1 MRSGK
6 SPFTVLSP
14 ETTLAQDVLHGNVG
28 NHLYSHA
35 VFKAL
40 LVPGSE
46 IVSNSNLSETQAATQ
61 RDCARVNERFDAFV
75 VPLANAFRPGF
86 RRRLANLTTFVRGLN
101 IPVVVV
107 GVGAQVDGLSNDE
120 GALEHIGPE
129 VKDFV
134 SAVLE
139 RSESIGVRGEL
150 TQRYLRKLG
159 FPDSAVTVVG
169 CPSLFLHGPGFR
181 LPTPSHTLDADS
193 QIAFN
198 YTPRVERI
206 TQILKQQMA
215 KYRHLTL
222 IVQDRATLSLMLWG
236 DEPPTIEDED
246 SPVHTAHAL
255 YQQDRMR
262 LFLDPWP
269 WMDYLARHD
278 FTFGTRFHGNVAAL
292 LARSPAML
300 LAHDSRTVEL
310 AEYHGIPHRL
320 INQVSEQ
327 VDATELLEQFD
338 PGPFNAV
345 YDERFRTYLDFLE
358 RDKLSHVYQQGLEDH
373 RFADTIA
380 STAFAPAV
388 GTLCGPVSEGTAA
401 RLRWLRDQRP
411 FDASLHSQAYRPP
424 FPFPA
429 PPPGAKQVKRLAADE
444 VSDLRDVVSKQRK
457 QLREQMRRQTRKQ
470 EETLSGQADKL
481 RRQQQR
487 IDGLTERL
495 SAEEQRTLRRRLAR
509 AVGRGR
515 RDDGRT

>member
-6 SPFTVLSP
+6 GPFTVLSP

-35 VFKAL
+35 VFKTL
-40 LVPGSE
+40 FVPGSE
-46 IVSNSNLSETQAATQ
+46 IVSNSNLSETQVATE

-86 RRRLANLTTFVRGLN
+86 CKRMANLTAFVRGLS

-107 GVGAQVDGLSNDE
+107 GVGAQVDGLSSDE

-150 TQRYLRKLG
+150 TERYLRKLG
-159 FPDSAVTVVG
+159 FPESAVTVVG

-181 LPTPSHTLDADS
+181 VPTPLHTLDADS
-193 QIAFN
+193 RIAFN

-206 TQILKQQMA
+206 TQILKRQMA

-222 IVQDRATLSLMLWG
+222 IAQDRATLSLMLWG
-236 DEPPTIEDED
+236 DEPLRIDDED
-246 SPVHTAHAL
+246 SPVHTAHPL

-269 WMDYLARHD
+269 WMDYLAHHD

-292 LARSPAML
+292 LARTPAML

-310 AEYHGIPHRL
+310 AEYHGMPHRL
-320 INQVSEQ
+320 INQVAEQ
-327 VDATELLEQFD
+327 VDATDLLEQFD
-338 PGPFNAV
+338 AGPFNAV

-358 RDKLSHVYQQGLEDH
+358 RNKLSHVYQDGLQDD
-373 RFADTIA
+373 RFADTLA

-388 GTLCGPVSEGTAA
+388 GTLCGPVSEGSAT
-401 RLRWLRDQRP
+401 RLRWLRDRQP
-411 FDASLHSQAYRPP
+411 FDASLHRQAYKPP

-429 PPPGAKQVKRLAADE
+429 PLPGAKQVRPSATNE
-444 VSDLRDVVSKQRK
+444 VSELRDVVRKQRK
-457 QLREQMRRQTRKQ
+457 QLREQMRKQ
-470 EETLSGQADKL
+470 NELLSDQADDL
-481 RRQQQR
+481 RSQQQC
-487 IDGLTERL
+487 IDELTKRL
-495 SAEEQRTLRRRLAR
+495 SAEEQRTLPRRLAR
-509 AVGRGR
+509 GVGRGR
-515 RDDGRT
+515 A